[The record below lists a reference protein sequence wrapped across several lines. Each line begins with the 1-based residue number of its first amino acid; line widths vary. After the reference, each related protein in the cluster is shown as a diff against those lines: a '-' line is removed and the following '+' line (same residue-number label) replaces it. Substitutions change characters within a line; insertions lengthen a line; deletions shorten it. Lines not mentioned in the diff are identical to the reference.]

1 MKKRF
6 LPMIIGFVFTFF
18 FINIFAIMIF
28 ANEIPS
34 SEDKEY
40 GETKNSIDKYIDGQ
54 LDKLDINEIQDYINK
69 EIVIN
74 DVNLKSFVKDLISG
88 KKNILDLFNKD
99 GLKILMFDEFK
110 ASLKVV
116 AVILV
121 LALLSSILKSLENS
135 FSSGAVSQIAT
146 YIIFITM
153 VSLTLV
159 GFKDVLQICY
169 DAIDHTVGLMQ
180 VIMPIL
186 ITFLLLI
193 GFPITSTTL
202 NPIFIGGVTFINVF
216 FKNFLFVSIT
226 VAFGILIINN
236 LSKNIRLKRFF
247 SFVKQINYV
256 SIGAMFTVY
265 LGLVSIQGLYVTSF
279 DKFSV
284 KTAKFAIGNFI
295 PVVGGFV
302 SDSVDILLSSSQL
315 IKNIFGGIGLILLVG
330 ICLLPV
336 IKILSVIVV
345 YKLAAI
351 IVEPVGEDGI
361 SNFLNEVANLMIIM
375 LASVIAITIMFFVT
389 VAILTSISVVSQ
401 G

>member
-6 LPMIIGFVFTFF
+6 LPMIIGFLFTFF
-18 FINIFAIMIF
+18 FVNIFAIMIF
-28 ANEIPS
+28 ANEVPS

-88 KKNILDLFNKD
+88 EKNILDLFNKD

-153 VSLTLV
+153 VSLTLI

-202 NPIFIGGVTFINVF
+202 NPIFIGGVTFIT
-216 FKNFLFVSIT
+216 IT

-375 LASVIAITIMFFVT
+375 LASVIAITVMFFVT